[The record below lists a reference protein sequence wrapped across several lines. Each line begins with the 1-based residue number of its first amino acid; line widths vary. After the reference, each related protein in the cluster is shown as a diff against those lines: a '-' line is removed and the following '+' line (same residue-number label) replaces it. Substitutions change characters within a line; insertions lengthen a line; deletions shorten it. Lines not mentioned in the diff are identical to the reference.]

1 MKTYAVTGRHIYG
14 IVIFQRYGITKVSGV
29 VFEKSI
35 GGDWLRPDDGRAS
48 CMSRTPVGLV
58 KNPVPN
64 FNWQLSVANGCL
76 DQAGPSSLALPVS

>member
-1 MKTYAVTGRHIYG
+1 MVYLSFIDNG
-14 IVIFQRYGITKVSGV
+14 IIQVPDIDLDKF
-29 VFEKSI
+29 I

-76 DQAGPSSLALPVS
+76 NRLARPPWLCL